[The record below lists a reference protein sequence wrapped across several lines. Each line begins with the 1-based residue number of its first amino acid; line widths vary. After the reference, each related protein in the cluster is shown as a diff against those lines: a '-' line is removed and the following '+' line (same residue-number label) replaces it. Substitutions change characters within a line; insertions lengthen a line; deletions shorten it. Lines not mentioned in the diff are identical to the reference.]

1 MAPTHGQEEIEGRY
15 KEYAYSPVPA
25 SSTSAV
31 YDSTTLAKYPVDIGA
46 GSPKYRT
53 YGVYE
58 KCRVAEM
65 AEKGSTLLQY
75 VAAAAGKFQPFYC
88 SASFRRSL
96 DRGLGSRAMR
106 PVSIRA
112 PAASAA
118 RFSRDRPSLVN
129 PETACQAIFSV
140 GKLSI
145 LSRRCGSIAL
155 FEVVESY
162 SGTRSVE

>member
-65 AEKGSTLLQY
+65 TEKGSTLLQY

-88 SASFRRSL
+88 FASFRSV

-106 PVSIRA
+106 RYTIRV
-112 PAASAA
+112 A
-118 RFSRDRPSLVN
+118 RCIRCTIFAWQAEFGEPRDRVPGHLFGW
-129 PETACQAIFSV
+129 QAFY
-140 GKLSI
+140 
-145 LSRRCGSIAL
+145 
-155 FEVVESY
+155 FVV
-162 SGTRSVE
+162 TLR

>member
-65 AEKGSTLLQY
+65 TEKGSTLLQY

-88 SASFRRSL
+88 FASFRPV

-106 PVSIRA
+106 PVHDPRRPVHPLHNFRVTGRVWWTQRPRA
-112 PAASAA
+112 
-118 RFSRDRPSLVN
+118 RPSFRLASFLFYRDAAVASRCSRSLN
-129 PETACQAIFSV
+129 PIPEH
-140 GKLSI
+140 G
-145 LSRRCGSIAL
+145 R
-155 FEVVESY
+155 
-162 SGTRSVE
+162 

>member
-75 VAAAAGKFQPFYC
+75 VAAAAGKFQPFHC
-88 SASFRRSL
+88 SASFRPL

-106 PVSIRA
+106 PVH
-112 PAASAA
+112 
-118 RFSRDRPSLVN
+118 D
-129 PETACQAIFSV
+129 
-140 GKLSI
+140 
-145 LSRRCGSIAL
+145 SRRPTHPPHNSRVTGR
-155 FEVVESY
+155 VW
-162 SGTRSVE
+162 

>member
-1 MAPTHGQEEIEGRY
+1 MAPTYGQEEIEGRY

-65 AEKGSTLLQY
+65 TEKGSTLLQY
-75 VAAAAGKFQPFYC
+75 VAAAAGKFQPFYP
-88 SASFRRSL
+88 SASFRPF
-96 DRGLGSRAMR
+96 DRGCYVRERCGWYA
-106 PVSIRA
+106 IRA
-112 PAASAA
+112 SSASAA

-129 PETACQAIFSV
+129 PEAACQAIFSV

-145 LSRRCGSIAL
+145 LS
-155 FEVVESY
+155 
-162 SGTRSVE
+162 